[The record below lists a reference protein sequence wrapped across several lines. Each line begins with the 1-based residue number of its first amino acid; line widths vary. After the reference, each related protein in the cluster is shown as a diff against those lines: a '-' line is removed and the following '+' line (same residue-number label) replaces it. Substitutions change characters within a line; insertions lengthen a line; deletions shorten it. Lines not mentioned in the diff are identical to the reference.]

1 MATEPFLGTMMP
13 FGGDFTIRGWA
24 MCRGALLDIN
34 QNQALYAVLGTYYGG
49 DGRVNMG
56 LPDLQGRSP
65 VGFGVRPGGYR
76 YLLGTAQGREEITL
90 AERDL
95 PRHTHDATFSPSG
108 NVPVTASFSVVAS
121 GSGTNEPTSDS
132 YLGANS
138 GASMYYTP
146 SFGDPTLTE
155 IKGLEVSGGGSNG
168 GTVDVAHTGAATAR
182 INVLNPQLAVNWLMA
197 INGAFPTRN

>member
-95 PRHTHDATFSPSG
+95 PRHTHEATFSSSG
-108 NVPVTASFSVVAS
+108 NIPITASFNVATNVA
-121 GSGTNEPTSDS
+121 GTAEATSSS

-138 GASMYYTP
+138 NAAMYFTP
-146 SFGDPTLTE
+146 SLTRPTLTE
-155 IKGLEVSGGGSNG
+155 IKGLEVTGGGTAG
-168 GTVDVAHTGAATAR
+168 GDVVIADAGSSTPR
-182 INVLNPQLAVNWLMA
+182 INILNPQLSVNWLMA
-197 INGAFPTRN
+197 VSGAFPTRN

>member
-24 MCRGALLDIN
+24 LCRGALLDIN

-76 YLLGTAQGREEITL
+76 YLLGRAQGREEVTL
-90 AERDL
+90 TERDL
-95 PRHTHDATFSPSG
+95 PRHNHDATFSSSG
-108 NVPVTASFSVVAS
+108 NVPVTASFNVATNVA
-121 GSGTNEPTSDS
+121 GTAEATSSS

-138 GASMYYTP
+138 NAAMYFTP
-146 SFGDPTLTE
+146 SLTQPNLTE
-155 IKGLEVSGGGSNG
+155 IKGLEVTGGGATG
-168 GTVDVAHTGAATAR
+168 GNVAVGYSGASSPR
-182 INVLNPQLAVNWLMA
+182 INILNPQLSVNWLIA
-197 INGAFPTRN
+197 INGSFPTRN

>member
-1 MATEPFLGTMMP
+1 MATEPILGTMMP

-24 MCRGALLDIN
+24 MCRGGLLDIN
-34 QNQALYAVLGTYYGG
+34 QNPALFALLGTYYGG
-49 DGRVNMG
+49 DGRVSLGM
-56 LPDLQGRSP
+56 PDLRGRSP
-65 VGFGVRPGGYR
+65 VGFGVIPKGGR
-76 YLLGTAQGREEITL
+76 YPLGGAQGREEVTL

-95 PRHTHDATFSPSG
+95 PRHTHGATFSPTG

-146 SFGDPTLTE
+146 SFGAPTLTE
-155 IKGLEVSGGGSNG
+155 IKGLVVSGGGSDG
-168 GTVDVAHTGAATAR
+168 GTVDVAYAGSTTVK
-182 INVLNPQLAVNWLMA
+182 INVLNPQLAVNWL
-197 INGAFPTRN
+197 ISVDGAFPARN